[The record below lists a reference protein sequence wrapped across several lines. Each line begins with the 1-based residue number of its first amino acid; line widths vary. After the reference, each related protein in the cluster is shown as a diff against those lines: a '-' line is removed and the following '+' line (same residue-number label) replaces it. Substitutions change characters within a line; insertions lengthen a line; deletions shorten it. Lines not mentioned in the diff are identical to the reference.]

1 LNNLNANNAILVLAN
16 PPGSALALS
25 IANGERPRID
35 YHLIAEAL
43 KADFLPPRGELRL
56 PGIPRKVSNKLRSFV
71 YARRAFLLRKQY
83 NRIFCPGQ
91 DMGLVLAFLL
101 GTAGWKGALTVM
113 LDVHRR
119 RSRLLA
125 QSLRVKLDLRL
136 VFYSQSLAEDFKR
149 MYPSSCAKIFVTNHS
164 VDTVFFS
171 SRDDQTSRQST
182 GYVFMC
188 GRENRDFKLLT
199 EVIRSSPH
207 RFVVSA
213 SGFMGSATEKE
224 QAPQGFPNLERKGWL
239 SFPDLRRAY
248 DGAACVVV
256 PLNDVEY
263 AAGSTGLL
271 EAMAMGRPVVVT
283 RSRGIAEYL
292 SRVPSLVVAPA
303 HDSRAFTQALSELL
317 AHPENAASLGER
329 NRAAAVNGFSVEK
342 HAQTMAGIV
351 LQ

>member
-1 LNNLNANNAILVLAN
+1 MKNLDATNPILVLAN
-16 PPGSALALS
+16 PPGPALTLS

-43 KADFLPPRGELRL
+43 KADFLPPRGEIRF
-56 PGIPRKVSNKLRSFV
+56 PGIFRKVSNKLRSFV

-83 NRIFCPGQ
+83 KRIYCPGQ

-101 GTAGWKGALTVM
+101 GATGWKGSLTVM
-113 LDVHRR
+113 VDVHRR
-119 RSRLLA
+119 RSPLLA
-125 QSLRVKLDLRL
+125 QSLRLKLDLRL
-136 VFYSQSLAEDFKR
+136 VFFSRCLADDFQA
-149 MYPSSCAKIFVTNHS
+149 MYPSSRAKIFVTPHS

-171 SRDDQTSRQST
+171 PSEDQTARRSA

-199 EVIRSSPH
+199 EVIQSSPH

-213 SGFMGSATEKE
+213 SGFMGSVTEKE
-224 QAPQGFPNLERKGWL
+224 HAPEGFPNLERKGWL
-239 SFPDLRRAY
+239 SFTDLRRAY

-271 EAMAMGRPVVVT
+271 EAMAMGQPVVVT

-292 SRVPSLVVAPA
+292 SSVPSLVVVPA
-303 HDSRAFTQALSELL
+303 NDPPAFTQALSEVL
-317 AHPENAASLGER
+317 ADPQNAARRGED
-329 NRAAAVNGFSVEK
+329 NRAAAVAGFSIEK
-342 HAQTMAGIV
+342 HAQTMSGII